1 MQTFVF
7 ILILLAMLG
16 VLGSLIYGLYQMS
29 QEGTDHRR
37 KSNKM
42 MWMRV
47 WLQGAAILLIF
58 IFAGMGVK

>member
-29 QEGTDHRR
+29 QEGMDHRR

-58 IFAGMGVK
+58 IFASMGVK